1 MSPCGGQRQDI
12 ADVRIDIT
20 CSDAKNVRYVSES
33 DAKNDGSQPYWVFRK
48 WGRTGVKLGDKT
60 WRSTAPT
67 RTGVKLSVSKPLEQI
82 TLNNSV

>member
-1 MSPCGGQRQDI
+1 MATQTAMLESTSVC
-12 ADVRIDIT
+12 T
-20 CSDAKNVRYVSES
+20 LHVSES